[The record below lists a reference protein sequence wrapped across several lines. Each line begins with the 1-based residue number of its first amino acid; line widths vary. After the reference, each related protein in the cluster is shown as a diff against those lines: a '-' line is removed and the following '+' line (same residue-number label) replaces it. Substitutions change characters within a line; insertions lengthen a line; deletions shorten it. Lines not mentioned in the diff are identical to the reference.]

1 MARARSKDP
10 NNLRSRGLRS
20 RRRFDLRH
28 PLTQAKSR
36 TARSAWNMLFK
47 GTCLL
52 PSAPPYRQRSR
63 NLAARQQDSVRHSD
77 RLIPSPRST
86 PTSQFATNCSPKP
99 KTFGRRQKSRAQS
112 WQMILC
118 RAASNRRGRP
128 MMLNIY
134 PKQTPFE
141 NASAAKPSETES
153 RSSEKRWFN
162 IAGHCAASVDLNR
175 DPTTSPLTWSDCR
188 PC

>member
-1 MARARSKDP
+1 MHASC
-10 NNLRSRGLRS
+10 
-20 RRRFDLRH
+20 H
-28 PLTQAKSR
+28 Q
-36 TARSAWNMLFK
+36 
-47 GTCLL
+47 
-52 PSAPPYRQRSR
+52 APPYRQRRR
-63 NLAARQQDSVRHSD
+63 NLAARQQHSVRHSD
-77 RLIPSPRST
+77 RLILSPRLT

-141 NASAAKPSETES
+141 NASAAKPSETGS

-162 IAGHCAASVDLNR
+162 IPVTARRSVDLSR
-175 DPTTSPLTWSDCR
+175 DPTTSRLTWSDCR